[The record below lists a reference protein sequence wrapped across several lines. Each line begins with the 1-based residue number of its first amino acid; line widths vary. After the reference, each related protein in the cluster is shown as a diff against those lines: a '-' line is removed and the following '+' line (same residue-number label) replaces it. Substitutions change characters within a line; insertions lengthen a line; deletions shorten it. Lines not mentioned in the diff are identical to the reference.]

1 MTCNVLV
8 STGCLEV
15 SVATT
20 LWMVEVATDESPM
33 RRCKEIYYFDRYKD
47 TTKFCLEH
55 LGDSPTLTTIQEIS
69 ELLAEAPETSVR
81 IACRKNGGPEIY
93 VNDEEVTRLGSG
105 RSAEDYSI
113 PIAINPEGRMSR
125 LPSLA
130 IRCCEAPAGDPLSGQ
145 CEEFVNSQVG
155 QKEKRKE
162 KFSNPDIRVRGKEL
176 RGVR

>member
-1 MTCNVLV
+1 MN
-8 STGCLEV
+8 S
-15 SVATT
+15 
-20 LWMVEVATDESPM
+20 
-33 RRCKEIYYFDRYKD
+33 
-47 TTKFCLEH
+47 
-55 LGDSPTLTTIQEIS
+55 
-69 ELLAEAPETSVR
+69 
-81 IACRKNGGPEIY
+81 
-93 VNDEEVTRLGSG
+93 
-105 RSAEDYSI
+105 
-113 PIAINPEGRMSR
+113 EGRMSR